1 MNIVT
6 LLEMAAEVFPDRI
19 AASDGVRRLSYADLL
34 QAAQAAG
41 QAIKASGAGHVS
53 LLDIGSLAAPVA
65 LFGAAYAQH
74 SYAPLNYRLTGPEIA
89 ALIERVKP
97 VYLVSPAEYAV
108 TGDGIT
114 NIAPADFLA
123 LDRPSEPLTGSEEP
137 RDVAVQLFTSG
148 TTGQPKAAILR
159 HGNLTAYI
167 LGTVEFGTAEEDEAT
182 LVSVPPYHIAGISA
196 VLSSTYAGRRMV
208 LLGNFEPARWLELA
222 ALERVTNAFLVP
234 TMLARIVEHLDAQR
248 SRPNLPSLRAIA
260 YGGRKMPLSVM
271 ERAMVLFPKVD
282 SPMPMG

>member
-19 AASDGVRRLSYADLL
+19 AVTDGARTLSYAGLL

-41 QAIKASGAGHVS
+41 QAIRASGAGYVS

-65 LFGAAYAQH
+65 LYGAAYARLP
-74 SYAPLNYRLTGPEIA
+74 YAPLNYRLAKAEIE
-89 ALIERVKP
+89 ALIERVTP
-97 VYLVSPAEYAV
+97 AYLIAGSEFSDPLTLGDGVSLIGREAFLTFDPPAE
-108 TGDGIT
+108 
-114 NIAPADFLA
+114 
-123 LDRPSEPLTGSEEP
+123 PLSGSDEP

-167 LGTVEFGTAEEDEAT
+167 LGAVEFGSAEEDEAT

-196 VLSSTYAGRRMV
+196 VLSSTYAGGAWCCSAISSRRA
-208 LLGNFEPARWLELA
+208 GSNWR
-222 ALERVTNAFLVP
+222 R
-234 TMLARIVEHLDAQR
+234 R
-248 SRPNLPSLRAIA
+248 SA
-260 YGGRKMPLSVM
+260 
-271 ERAMVLFPKVD
+271 
-282 SPMPMG
+282 